1 MLNPPDKIYLQ
12 FYGSQGPLSADEV
25 VDIDVGDVTWCKDS
39 IWEHDVLYFK
49 SDQVIEFQKTLKKVQ
64 KTLKKAIKLL
74 KTCRDNPA
82 HMQMSLHNDIQD
94 FLHYND

>member
-25 VDIDVGDVTWCKDS
+25 VDIDVGDVTWCKDP
-39 IWEHDVLYFK
+39 IWEHDVLYFE
-49 SDQVIEFQKTLKKVQ
+49 SDRVIEFQ

-82 HMQMSLHNDIQD
+82 HMQMSLYNDIQD
-94 FLHYND
+94 FLYYND